1 MLKLGSKIFDFI
13 FSEENRKKIEGFTIW
28 TATIGFIF
36 HLSLV
41 ILNNNS
47 IINMG
52 NESLLLT
59 NPISAIYTPFSIIL
73 YYEIFLLIFY
83 LPRSF
88 TTSILKQFEIISLII
103 IRRIFYDIPKL
114 DLESNNWFE
123 NADNLQIT
131 YDLICI
137 LILFFLIYL
146 FNYVKSNI
154 DIKKTKNIDKFIDSK
169 KIISVLLIPVMI
181 VLFIIGLY
189 NWYSIG
195 ISTNFAS
202 SFYYVNE
209 VFYNT
214 FFSILIIAD
223 VFILLLSFLYTE
235 RYSQIMRN
243 TGFIICT
250 ILIRLSFSSTG
261 LTNLLLII
269 SSLYFLAL
277 SLIICFEK
285 ISINLNPS
293 STSKKDIL
301 YKFISVFK
309 SLKTTILNAFKDI
322 NLKLSLLHNALFIE
336 SSPGPVKYAASLLN
350 LCREDTRLPL
360 SEITEKTKNIIKSTL
375 KELNLI

>member
-1 MLKLGSKIFDFI
+1 MFKIGSKIFDNI
-13 FSEENRKKIEGFTIW
+13 FSEINRKKIESFTIW
-28 TATIGFIF
+28 SATLGFVI
-36 HLSLV
+36 HLLLV

-47 IINMG
+47 TINIG

-73 YYEIFLLIFY
+73 YYEIFLLIYY

-88 TTSILKQFEIISLII
+88 TTSILKQFEIISLIV

-114 DLESNNWFE
+114 DLDSNNWLM
-123 NADNLQIT
+123 NQDNLQIT

-137 LILFFLIYL
+137 LVLFFLIYL
-146 FNYVKSNI
+146 FNLVNSNI
-154 DIKKTKNIDKFIDSK
+154 ESKKVDKNINKFIDSK
-169 KIISVLLIPVMI
+169 KIISIILIPVMLI
-181 VLFIIGLY
+181 LFSLGIFNLF
-189 NWYSIG
+189 SIG
-195 ISTNFAS
+195 MDSNFVS

-209 VFYNT
+209 EFYTT

-269 SSLYFLAL
+269 SSVLFGLLILKVY
-277 SLIICFEK
+277 SLMNK
-285 ISINLNPS
+285 I
-293 STSKKDIL
+293 
-301 YKFISVFK
+301 
-309 SLKTTILNAFKDI
+309 
-322 NLKLSLLHNALFIE
+322 E
-336 SSPGPVKYAASLLN
+336 
-350 LCREDTRLPL
+350 
-360 SEITEKTKNIIKSTL
+360 
-375 KELNLI
+375 

>member
-1 MLKLGSKIFDFI
+1 MLKLGSKFFDI
-13 FSEENRKKIEGFTIW
+13 VFSEVNRKKIESFTIW
-28 TATIGFIF
+28 SATVGFIF

-41 ILNNNS
+41 LLNNYS
-47 IINMG
+47 IINIG

-114 DLESNNWFE
+114 NLDSNDWFE
-123 NADNLQIT
+123 NPDNLQIT
-131 YDLICI
+131 YDLISI

-146 FNYVKSNI
+146 FNFVKSR
-154 DIKKTKNIDKFIDSK
+154 IKNKKGIKNIDRFIDSK
-169 KIISVLLIPVMI
+169 KIISIILIPVMI

-189 NWYSIG
+189 NLYSIG
-195 ISTNFAS
+195 MSSDFAS

-250 ILIRLSFSSTG
+250 ILIRLSFSSSG

-269 SSLYFLAL
+269 SSVLFGLLILMIY
-277 SLIICFEK
+277 SLMNK
-285 ISINLNPS
+285 I
-293 STSKKDIL
+293 
-301 YKFISVFK
+301 
-309 SLKTTILNAFKDI
+309 
-322 NLKLSLLHNALFIE
+322 E
-336 SSPGPVKYAASLLN
+336 
-350 LCREDTRLPL
+350 
-360 SEITEKTKNIIKSTL
+360 
-375 KELNLI
+375 

>member
-1 MLKLGSKIFDFI
+1 MLNFGSNIFDRI
-13 FSEENRKKIEGFTIW
+13 FSEYNRKKIESFTIW
-28 TATIGFIF
+28 SATIGFII

-41 ILNNNS
+41 LLNNYS
-47 IINMG
+47 IVDIG

-88 TTSILKQFEIISLII
+88 TTSILKQFEIISLIV

-114 DLESNNWFE
+114 DLETNNWFE
-123 NADNLQIT
+123 NADNMQIT

-154 DIKKTKNIDKFIDSK
+154 DNKKGVKNIDKFIDSK
-169 KIISVLLIPVMI
+169 KIISILLIPIMI
-181 VLFIIGLY
+181 VLFCFGIY

-195 ISTNFAS
+195 MDSNFAS

-250 ILIRLSFSSTG
+250 ILIRLSFSSSG
-261 LTNLLLII
+261 LTNLLLIL
-269 SSLYFLAL
+269 SSVLFGLLILKIY
-277 SLIICFEK
+277 SLMNK
-285 ISINLNPS
+285 I
-293 STSKKDIL
+293 
-301 YKFISVFK
+301 
-309 SLKTTILNAFKDI
+309 
-322 NLKLSLLHNALFIE
+322 E
-336 SSPGPVKYAASLLN
+336 
-350 LCREDTRLPL
+350 
-360 SEITEKTKNIIKSTL
+360 
-375 KELNLI
+375 

>member
-1 MLKLGSKIFDFI
+1 MLKLGSKFFDVV
-13 FSEENRKKIEGFTIW
+13 FSEVNRKKIESFTIW
-28 TATIGFIF
+28 SATVGFIF

-41 ILNNNS
+41 LLNNYS
-47 IINMG
+47 IINIG

-114 DLESNNWFE
+114 NIDSNDWFE
-123 NADNLQIT
+123 NPDNLQIT
-131 YDLICI
+131 YDLISI

-146 FNYVKSNI
+146 FNFVKSR
-154 DIKKTKNIDKFIDSK
+154 IKNNKGIKNIDRFIDSK
-169 KIISVLLIPVMI
+169 KIISIILIPVMI

-189 NWYSIG
+189 NLYSIG
-195 ISTNFAS
+195 MSSDFAS

-250 ILIRLSFSSTG
+250 ILIRLSFSSSG
-261 LTNLLLII
+261 LTNLVLII
-269 SSLYFLAL
+269 SSVLFGLLILKIY
-277 SLIICFEK
+277 SLMNK
-285 ISINLNPS
+285 I
-293 STSKKDIL
+293 
-301 YKFISVFK
+301 
-309 SLKTTILNAFKDI
+309 
-322 NLKLSLLHNALFIE
+322 E
-336 SSPGPVKYAASLLN
+336 
-350 LCREDTRLPL
+350 
-360 SEITEKTKNIIKSTL
+360 
-375 KELNLI
+375 

>member
-1 MLKLGSKIFDFI
+1 MLKIGSKIFDGI
-13 FSEENRKKIEGFTIW
+13 FSENNRKKIESFTIW
-28 TATIGFIF
+28 SASIGFIF

-41 ILNNNS
+41 LLNNNS
-47 IINMG
+47 IINIG

-88 TTSILKQFEIISLII
+88 TTSILKQFEIISLIV

-114 DLESNNWFE
+114 DLGSNNWFE

-146 FNYVKSNI
+146 FNYVKTNI

-169 KIISVLLIPVMI
+169 KIISVLLIPVML

-269 SSLYFLAL
+269 SSVLFGLLILKIY
-277 SLIICFEK
+277 SLMNK
-285 ISINLNPS
+285 I
-293 STSKKDIL
+293 
-301 YKFISVFK
+301 
-309 SLKTTILNAFKDI
+309 
-322 NLKLSLLHNALFIE
+322 E
-336 SSPGPVKYAASLLN
+336 
-350 LCREDTRLPL
+350 
-360 SEITEKTKNIIKSTL
+360 
-375 KELNLI
+375 

>member
-1 MLKLGSKIFDFI
+1 MLKIGSKIFDGI
-13 FSEENRKKIEGFTIW
+13 FSENNRKKIESFTIW
-28 TATIGFIF
+28 SASIGFIF

-41 ILNNNS
+41 LLNNNS
-47 IINMG
+47 IINIG

-123 NADNLQIT
+123 NVDNLQIT

-146 FNYVKSNI
+146 FNYVKTNI
-154 DIKKTKNIDKFIDSK
+154 VVKKGKNIDKFIDSK

-195 ISTNFAS
+195 VSTNFAS

-269 SSLYFLAL
+269 SSVLFGLLILKIY
-277 SLIICFEK
+277 SLMNK
-285 ISINLNPS
+285 I
-293 STSKKDIL
+293 
-301 YKFISVFK
+301 
-309 SLKTTILNAFKDI
+309 
-322 NLKLSLLHNALFIE
+322 E
-336 SSPGPVKYAASLLN
+336 
-350 LCREDTRLPL
+350 
-360 SEITEKTKNIIKSTL
+360 
-375 KELNLI
+375 

>member
-1 MLKLGSKIFDFI
+1 MLKIGSRTFDII
-13 FSEENRKKIEGFTIW
+13 FSELNRKKIESITIW
-28 TATIGFIF
+28 TATIGFVF

-41 ILNNNS
+41 LLNNYS
-47 IINMG
+47 IINIG

-73 YYEIFLLIFY
+73 YYEIFLLIYY

-88 TTSILKQFEIISLII
+88 TTSILKQFEIISLIV

-114 DLESNNWFE
+114 DLESNNWLE
-123 NADNLQIT
+123 NPDNIQIT

-146 FNYVKSNI
+146 FNLVKSRI
-154 DIKKTKNIDKFIDSK
+154 QYKKTEKNINKFIDSK
-169 KIISVLLIPVMI
+169 KIISIVLIPVMV
-181 VLFIIGLY
+181 VLFIIGIY
-189 NWYSIG
+189 NWYSVG
-195 ISTNFAS
+195 MSSNFAS

-269 SSLYFLAL
+269 SSVLFGLLILKIY
-277 SLIICFEK
+277 SLMHK
-285 ISINLNPS
+285 I
-293 STSKKDIL
+293 
-301 YKFISVFK
+301 
-309 SLKTTILNAFKDI
+309 
-322 NLKLSLLHNALFIE
+322 E
-336 SSPGPVKYAASLLN
+336 
-350 LCREDTRLPL
+350 
-360 SEITEKTKNIIKSTL
+360 
-375 KELNLI
+375 

>member
-1 MLKLGSKIFDFI
+1 MLKIGSKIFNRI
-13 FSEENRKKIEGFTIW
+13 FSENNRRKIEGFTIW
-28 TATIGFIF
+28 SASIGFIF

-41 ILNNNS
+41 LLNNNS
-47 IINMG
+47 IINIG

-88 TTSILKQFEIISLII
+88 TTSILKQFEIISLIV

-114 DLESNNWFE
+114 DLESSNWFE

-146 FNYVKSNI
+146 FNYVMSNI

-195 ISTNFAS
+195 ISSNFAS

-269 SSLYFLAL
+269 SSVLFGLLILKIY
-277 SLIICFEK
+277 SLMNK
-285 ISINLNPS
+285 I
-293 STSKKDIL
+293 
-301 YKFISVFK
+301 
-309 SLKTTILNAFKDI
+309 
-322 NLKLSLLHNALFIE
+322 E
-336 SSPGPVKYAASLLN
+336 
-350 LCREDTRLPL
+350 
-360 SEITEKTKNIIKSTL
+360 
-375 KELNLI
+375 

>member
-1 MLKLGSKIFDFI
+1 MLKIGSKIFDGI
-13 FSEENRKKIEGFTIW
+13 FSENNRKKIESFTIW
-28 TATIGFIF
+28 SASIGFIF

-41 ILNNNS
+41 LLNNNS
-47 IINMG
+47 IINIG

-88 TTSILKQFEIISLII
+88 TTSILKQFEIISLIV

-146 FNYVKSNI
+146 FNYVKTNI

-169 KIISVLLIPVMI
+169 KIISVILIPVMI
-181 VLFIIGLY
+181 VLFIVGLY

-195 ISTNFAS
+195 ITTNFAS

-269 SSLYFLAL
+269 SSVLFGLLILKIY
-277 SLIICFEK
+277 SLMNK
-285 ISINLNPS
+285 I
-293 STSKKDIL
+293 
-301 YKFISVFK
+301 
-309 SLKTTILNAFKDI
+309 
-322 NLKLSLLHNALFIE
+322 E
-336 SSPGPVKYAASLLN
+336 
-350 LCREDTRLPL
+350 
-360 SEITEKTKNIIKSTL
+360 
-375 KELNLI
+375 

>member
-1 MLKLGSKIFDFI
+1 MIKTGSRIFDGI
-13 FSEENRKKIEGFTIW
+13 FSENNRKKIESFTIW
-28 TATIGFIF
+28 SASIGFIF

-41 ILNNNS
+41 LLNNNS
-47 IINMG
+47 IIDIG

-88 TTSILKQFEIISLII
+88 TTSILKQFEIISLIV

-146 FNYVKSNI
+146 FNYVKTNI
-154 DIKKTKNIDKFIDSK
+154 VVKKGKNIDKFIDSK
-169 KIISVLLIPVMI
+169 KIISVILIPVMI
-181 VLFIIGLY
+181 VLFIIGLF

-269 SSLYFLAL
+269 SSVLFGLLILKIY
-277 SLIICFEK
+277 SLMNK
-285 ISINLNPS
+285 I
-293 STSKKDIL
+293 
-301 YKFISVFK
+301 
-309 SLKTTILNAFKDI
+309 
-322 NLKLSLLHNALFIE
+322 E
-336 SSPGPVKYAASLLN
+336 
-350 LCREDTRLPL
+350 
-360 SEITEKTKNIIKSTL
+360 
-375 KELNLI
+375 

>member
-1 MLKLGSKIFDFI
+1 MLNFGSNIFDRI
-13 FSEENRKKIEGFTIW
+13 FSEDNRKKIESFTIW
-28 TATIGFIF
+28 SATIGFII

-41 ILNNNS
+41 LLNNYS
-47 IINMG
+47 IVDIG

-88 TTSILKQFEIISLII
+88 TTSILKQFEIISLIV

-114 DLESNNWFE
+114 DLETNNWFE
-123 NADNLQIT
+123 NADNMQIT

-154 DIKKTKNIDKFIDSK
+154 DNKKGLKNIDKFIDSK
-169 KIISVLLIPVMI
+169 KIISVVLIPVMI
-181 VLFIIGLY
+181 VLFCLGIY

-195 ISTNFAS
+195 MNSNFAS

-269 SSLYFLAL
+269 SSVLFGL
-277 SLIICFEK
+277 LILK
-285 ISINLNPS
+285 IYSQMN
-293 STSKKDIL
+293 K
-301 YKFISVFK
+301 
-309 SLKTTILNAFKDI
+309 
-322 NLKLSLLHNALFIE
+322 IE
-336 SSPGPVKYAASLLN
+336 N
-350 LCREDTRLPL
+350 
-360 SEITEKTKNIIKSTL
+360 
-375 KELNLI
+375 

>member
-1 MLKLGSKIFDFI
+1 MLKIGSKIFDGI
-13 FSEENRKKIEGFTIW
+13 FSENNRKKIESFTIW
-28 TATIGFIF
+28 SASIGFIF

-41 ILNNNS
+41 LLNNNS
-47 IINMG
+47 IINIG

-88 TTSILKQFEIISLII
+88 TTSILKQFEIISLIV

-146 FNYVKSNI
+146 FNYVKTNI
-154 DIKKTKNIDKFIDSK
+154 VVKKGKNIDKFIDSK

-181 VLFIIGLY
+181 LLFIIGLY

-269 SSLYFLAL
+269 SSVLFGLLILKIY
-277 SLIICFEK
+277 SLMNK
-285 ISINLNPS
+285 I
-293 STSKKDIL
+293 
-301 YKFISVFK
+301 
-309 SLKTTILNAFKDI
+309 
-322 NLKLSLLHNALFIE
+322 E
-336 SSPGPVKYAASLLN
+336 
-350 LCREDTRLPL
+350 
-360 SEITEKTKNIIKSTL
+360 
-375 KELNLI
+375 

>member
-1 MLKLGSKIFDFI
+1 MLKIGSKIFDGI
-13 FSEENRKKIEGFTIW
+13 FSENNRKKIESITIW
-28 TATIGFIF
+28 SASIGFIF

-41 ILNNNS
+41 LLNNNS
-47 IINMG
+47 IINIG

-88 TTSILKQFEIISLII
+88 TTSILKQFEIISLIV

-269 SSLYFLAL
+269 SSVLFGLLILKIY
-277 SLIICFEK
+277 SLMNK
-285 ISINLNPS
+285 I
-293 STSKKDIL
+293 
-301 YKFISVFK
+301 
-309 SLKTTILNAFKDI
+309 
-322 NLKLSLLHNALFIE
+322 E
-336 SSPGPVKYAASLLN
+336 
-350 LCREDTRLPL
+350 
-360 SEITEKTKNIIKSTL
+360 
-375 KELNLI
+375 

>member
-1 MLKLGSKIFDFI
+1 MLKIGSKVFDGI
-13 FSEENRKKIEGFTIW
+13 FSEKNRKIIESFTIW
-28 TATIGFIF
+28 SATIGFIF

-41 ILNNNS
+41 LLNNYS
-47 IINMG
+47 IINIG

-59 NPISAIYTPFSIIL
+59 NPVSAIYTPFSIIL
-73 YYEIFLLIFY
+73 YYEIFLLIYF

-114 DLESNNWFE
+114 DLDSGNWF
-123 NADNLQIT
+123 NNPDNLQIT

-146 FNYVKSNI
+146 FNLVKSRIEN
-154 DIKKTKNIDKFIDSK
+154 KKGNKSITKFIDSK
-169 KIISVLLIPVMI
+169 KIISIGLIPVMLC
-181 VLFIIGLY
+181 LFIIGIY

-195 ISTNFAS
+195 MDSNFAS

-261 LTNLLLII
+261 LTNLLLIV
-269 SSLYFLAL
+269 SSVLFGLLILKIY
-277 SLIICFEK
+277 SLMNK
-285 ISINLNPS
+285 I
-293 STSKKDIL
+293 
-301 YKFISVFK
+301 
-309 SLKTTILNAFKDI
+309 
-322 NLKLSLLHNALFIE
+322 E
-336 SSPGPVKYAASLLN
+336 
-350 LCREDTRLPL
+350 
-360 SEITEKTKNIIKSTL
+360 
-375 KELNLI
+375 

>member
-1 MLKLGSKIFDFI
+1 MLKLGSKFFDKV
-13 FSEENRKKIEGFTIW
+13 FSEVNRKKIESFTIW
-28 TATIGFIF
+28 SATVGFIF

-41 ILNNNS
+41 LLNNYS
-47 IINMG
+47 IINIG

-114 DLESNNWFE
+114 NIDSNDWFE
-123 NADNLQIT
+123 NPDNLQIT
-131 YDLICI
+131 YDLISI

-146 FNYVKSNI
+146 FNFVKSR
-154 DIKKTKNIDKFIDSK
+154 IKNKKGIKNIDRFIDSK
-169 KIISVLLIPVMI
+169 KIISIILIPVMI

-189 NWYSIG
+189 NLYSIG
-195 ISTNFAS
+195 MSSDFAS

-250 ILIRLSFSSTG
+250 ILIRLSFSSSG
-261 LTNLLLII
+261 LTNLVLII
-269 SSLYFLAL
+269 SSVLFGLLILKIY
-277 SLIICFEK
+277 SLMNK
-285 ISINLNPS
+285 I
-293 STSKKDIL
+293 
-301 YKFISVFK
+301 
-309 SLKTTILNAFKDI
+309 
-322 NLKLSLLHNALFIE
+322 E
-336 SSPGPVKYAASLLN
+336 
-350 LCREDTRLPL
+350 
-360 SEITEKTKNIIKSTL
+360 
-375 KELNLI
+375 

>member
-1 MLKLGSKIFDFI
+1 MLKIGSKIFDGI
-13 FSEENRKKIEGFTIW
+13 FSENNRKKIESFTIW
-28 TATIGFIF
+28 SASIGFIF

-41 ILNNNS
+41 LLNNNS
-47 IINMG
+47 IINIG

-88 TTSILKQFEIISLII
+88 TTSILKQFEIISLIV

-114 DLESNNWFE
+114 DLGSNNWFE

-154 DIKKTKNIDKFIDSK
+154 DIKKAKNIEKFIDSK

-269 SSLYFLAL
+269 SSVLFGLLILKIY
-277 SLIICFEK
+277 SLMNK
-285 ISINLNPS
+285 I
-293 STSKKDIL
+293 
-301 YKFISVFK
+301 
-309 SLKTTILNAFKDI
+309 
-322 NLKLSLLHNALFIE
+322 E
-336 SSPGPVKYAASLLN
+336 
-350 LCREDTRLPL
+350 
-360 SEITEKTKNIIKSTL
+360 
-375 KELNLI
+375 

>member
-1 MLKLGSKIFDFI
+1 MLKIGSKIFDGI
-13 FSEENRKKIEGFTIW
+13 FSENNRKKIESITIW
-28 TATIGFIF
+28 SASIGFIF

-41 ILNNNS
+41 LLNNNS
-47 IINMG
+47 IINIG

-88 TTSILKQFEIISLII
+88 TTSILKQFEIISLIV

-146 FNYVKSNI
+146 FNYVKTNI
-154 DIKKTKNIDKFIDSK
+154 VIKKGKNIDKFIDSK

-269 SSLYFLAL
+269 SSVLFGLLILKIY
-277 SLIICFEK
+277 SLMNK
-285 ISINLNPS
+285 I
-293 STSKKDIL
+293 
-301 YKFISVFK
+301 
-309 SLKTTILNAFKDI
+309 
-322 NLKLSLLHNALFIE
+322 E
-336 SSPGPVKYAASLLN
+336 
-350 LCREDTRLPL
+350 
-360 SEITEKTKNIIKSTL
+360 
-375 KELNLI
+375 

>member
-1 MLKLGSKIFDFI
+1 MIKTGSRIFDGI
-13 FSEENRKKIEGFTIW
+13 FSANNRKKIESFTIW
-28 TATIGFIF
+28 SASIGFIF

-41 ILNNNS
+41 LLNNNS
-47 IINMG
+47 IINIG

-88 TTSILKQFEIISLII
+88 TTSILKQFEIISLIV

-146 FNYVKSNI
+146 FNYVKTNI
-154 DIKKTKNIDKFIDSK
+154 VVKKGKNIDKFIDSK

-250 ILIRLSFSSTG
+250 ILIRLSFSSSG

-269 SSLYFLAL
+269 SSVLFGLLILKIY
-277 SLIICFEK
+277 SLMNK
-285 ISINLNPS
+285 I
-293 STSKKDIL
+293 
-301 YKFISVFK
+301 
-309 SLKTTILNAFKDI
+309 
-322 NLKLSLLHNALFIE
+322 E
-336 SSPGPVKYAASLLN
+336 
-350 LCREDTRLPL
+350 
-360 SEITEKTKNIIKSTL
+360 
-375 KELNLI
+375 

>member
-1 MLKLGSKIFDFI
+1 MLKIGSKIFDGI
-13 FSEENRKKIEGFTIW
+13 FSEGNRKIIESFTIW

-41 ILNNNS
+41 LLNNYS
-47 IINMG
+47 IINIG

-73 YYEIFLLIFY
+73 YYEIFLLIYF

-114 DLESNNWFE
+114 DLDSGNWF
-123 NADNLQIT
+123 NNPDNLQIT

-146 FNYVKSNI
+146 FNLVKSRIEN
-154 DIKKTKNIDKFIDSK
+154 KKGNKSITKFIDSK
-169 KIISVLLIPVMI
+169 KIISIGLIPVMLC
-181 VLFIIGLY
+181 LFIIGIY

-195 ISTNFAS
+195 MDSNFAS

-261 LTNLLLII
+261 LTNLLLIV
-269 SSLYFLAL
+269 SSVLFGLLILKIY
-277 SLIICFEK
+277 SLMNK
-285 ISINLNPS
+285 I
-293 STSKKDIL
+293 
-301 YKFISVFK
+301 
-309 SLKTTILNAFKDI
+309 
-322 NLKLSLLHNALFIE
+322 E
-336 SSPGPVKYAASLLN
+336 
-350 LCREDTRLPL
+350 
-360 SEITEKTKNIIKSTL
+360 
-375 KELNLI
+375 

>member
-1 MLKLGSKIFDFI
+1 MIKTGSRIFDGI
-13 FSEENRKKIEGFTIW
+13 FSENIRKKIESFTIW
-28 TATIGFIF
+28 SASIGFIF

-41 ILNNNS
+41 LLNNNS
-47 IINMG
+47 IIDIG

-88 TTSILKQFEIISLII
+88 TTSILKQFEIISLIV

-123 NADNLQIT
+123 NADNLQIS

-146 FNYVKSNI
+146 FNYVKTNI
-154 DIKKTKNIDKFIDSK
+154 VVKKGKNIDKFIDSK

-181 VLFIIGLY
+181 VLFTIGLY

-223 VFILLLSFLYTE
+223 VFILLLSLLYTE

-269 SSLYFLAL
+269 SSVLFGLLILKIY
-277 SLIICFEK
+277 SLMNK
-285 ISINLNPS
+285 I
-293 STSKKDIL
+293 
-301 YKFISVFK
+301 
-309 SLKTTILNAFKDI
+309 
-322 NLKLSLLHNALFIE
+322 E
-336 SSPGPVKYAASLLN
+336 
-350 LCREDTRLPL
+350 
-360 SEITEKTKNIIKSTL
+360 
-375 KELNLI
+375 

>member
-1 MLKLGSKIFDFI
+1 MLKIGSKIFDGI
-13 FSEENRKKIEGFTIW
+13 FSEGNRKIIESFTIW

-41 ILNNNS
+41 LLNNYS
-47 IINMG
+47 IINIG

-73 YYEIFLLIFY
+73 YYEIFLLIYF

-114 DLESNNWFE
+114 DLDSGNWF
-123 NADNLQIT
+123 NNPDNLQIT
-131 YDLICI
+131 YDLISI

-146 FNYVKSNI
+146 FNLVKSRIEN
-154 DIKKTKNIDKFIDSK
+154 KKGNKSINQFIDSK
-169 KIISVLLIPVMI
+169 KIISIALIPVMLC
-181 VLFIIGLY
+181 LFIIGIY
-189 NWYSIG
+189 KWYTIG
-195 ISTNFAS
+195 MDSNFAS

-250 ILIRLSFSSTG
+250 ILIRLSFSSSG
-261 LTNLLLII
+261 LTNLILIVSSVLFGLLILKI
-269 SSLYFLAL
+269 YSLMN
-277 SLIICFEK
+277 K
-285 ISINLNPS
+285 I
-293 STSKKDIL
+293 
-301 YKFISVFK
+301 
-309 SLKTTILNAFKDI
+309 
-322 NLKLSLLHNALFIE
+322 E
-336 SSPGPVKYAASLLN
+336 
-350 LCREDTRLPL
+350 
-360 SEITEKTKNIIKSTL
+360 
-375 KELNLI
+375 

>member
-1 MLKLGSKIFDFI
+1 MLKIGSKIFDGI
-13 FSEENRKKIEGFTIW
+13 FSEGNRKIIESFTIW

-41 ILNNNS
+41 LLNNYS
-47 IINMG
+47 IINIG

-73 YYEIFLLIFY
+73 YYEIFLLIYF

-114 DLESNNWFE
+114 DLDSGNWF
-123 NADNLQIT
+123 NNPDNLQIT
-131 YDLICI
+131 FDLISI

-146 FNYVKSNI
+146 FNLVKSGIEN
-154 DIKKTKNIDKFIDSK
+154 KKGNKSINQFIDSK
-169 KIISVLLIPVMI
+169 KIISIALIPVMLC
-181 VLFIIGLY
+181 LFVIGIY

-195 ISTNFAS
+195 MDSNFAS

-261 LTNLLLII
+261 LTNLLLIV
-269 SSLYFLAL
+269 SSVLFGLLILKIY
-277 SLIICFEK
+277 SLMNK
-285 ISINLNPS
+285 I
-293 STSKKDIL
+293 
-301 YKFISVFK
+301 
-309 SLKTTILNAFKDI
+309 
-322 NLKLSLLHNALFIE
+322 E
-336 SSPGPVKYAASLLN
+336 
-350 LCREDTRLPL
+350 
-360 SEITEKTKNIIKSTL
+360 
-375 KELNLI
+375 

>member
-1 MLKLGSKIFDFI
+1 MLKIGSKIFDGI
-13 FSEENRKKIEGFTIW
+13 FSEGNRKIIESFTIW

-41 ILNNNS
+41 LLNNYS
-47 IINMG
+47 IIDIG

-73 YYEIFLLIFY
+73 YYEIFLLIYF

-114 DLESNNWFE
+114 DLDSGNWF
-123 NADNLQIT
+123 NNPDNLQIT
-131 YDLICI
+131 YDLISI

-146 FNYVKSNI
+146 FNLVKSRIQNKKGNKSI
-154 DIKKTKNIDKFIDSK
+154 DQFIDSK
-169 KIISVLLIPVMI
+169 KIISIALIPVMLC
-181 VLFIIGLY
+181 LFIIGIY

-195 ISTNFAS
+195 MDSNFAS

-261 LTNLLLII
+261 LTNLLLIV
-269 SSLYFLAL
+269 SSVLFGLLILKIY
-277 SLIICFEK
+277 SLMNK
-285 ISINLNPS
+285 I
-293 STSKKDIL
+293 
-301 YKFISVFK
+301 
-309 SLKTTILNAFKDI
+309 
-322 NLKLSLLHNALFIE
+322 E
-336 SSPGPVKYAASLLN
+336 
-350 LCREDTRLPL
+350 
-360 SEITEKTKNIIKSTL
+360 
-375 KELNLI
+375 

>member
-1 MLKLGSKIFDFI
+1 MLNFGSNIFDRI
-13 FSEENRKKIEGFTIW
+13 FSEDNRKKIESFTIW
-28 TATIGFIF
+28 SATIGFII

-41 ILNNNS
+41 LLNNYS
-47 IINMG
+47 IIDIG

-88 TTSILKQFEIISLII
+88 TTSILKQFEIISLIV

-114 DLESNNWFE
+114 DLETNNWFE
-123 NADNLQIT
+123 NADNMQIT

-154 DIKKTKNIDKFIDSK
+154 DNKKGVKNIDKFIDSK
-169 KIISVLLIPVMI
+169 KIISIVLIPVMI
-181 VLFIIGLY
+181 VLFCLGIY

-195 ISTNFAS
+195 MNSNFAS

-269 SSLYFLAL
+269 SSVLFGL
-277 SLIICFEK
+277 LILK
-285 ISINLNPS
+285 IYSQMN
-293 STSKKDIL
+293 K
-301 YKFISVFK
+301 
-309 SLKTTILNAFKDI
+309 
-322 NLKLSLLHNALFIE
+322 IE
-336 SSPGPVKYAASLLN
+336 N
-350 LCREDTRLPL
+350 
-360 SEITEKTKNIIKSTL
+360 
-375 KELNLI
+375 

>member
-1 MLKLGSKIFDFI
+1 MIKTGSRIFDGI
-13 FSEENRKKIEGFTIW
+13 FSENNRKKIESFTIW
-28 TATIGFIF
+28 SASIGFIF

-41 ILNNNS
+41 LLNNNS
-47 IINMG
+47 IIDIG

-88 TTSILKQFEIISLII
+88 TTSILKQFEIISLIV

-146 FNYVKSNI
+146 FNYVKTNI
-154 DIKKTKNIDKFIDSK
+154 VVKKGTNIDKFIDSK

-250 ILIRLSFSSTG
+250 ILIRLSFSSSG

-269 SSLYFLAL
+269 SSVLFGLLILKIY
-277 SLIICFEK
+277 SLMNK
-285 ISINLNPS
+285 I
-293 STSKKDIL
+293 
-301 YKFISVFK
+301 
-309 SLKTTILNAFKDI
+309 
-322 NLKLSLLHNALFIE
+322 E
-336 SSPGPVKYAASLLN
+336 
-350 LCREDTRLPL
+350 
-360 SEITEKTKNIIKSTL
+360 
-375 KELNLI
+375 

>member
-1 MLKLGSKIFDFI
+1 MLKIGSKIFDGI
-13 FSEENRKKIEGFTIW
+13 FSEENRRKIESFTIW
-28 TATIGFIF
+28 SATVGFIF

-41 ILNNNS
+41 LLNNYS
-47 IINMG
+47 IINIG

-73 YYEIFLLIFY
+73 YYEIFLLIYY

-114 DLESNNWFE
+114 NLDSNDWFQ
-123 NADNLQIT
+123 NPDNLQIT
-131 YDLICI
+131 YDLISI

-146 FNYVKSNI
+146 FNLVKSKIENRKGI
-154 DIKKTKNIDKFIDSK
+154 KNIDRFIDSK
-169 KIISVLLIPVMI
+169 KIISVILIPVMI
-181 VLFIIGLY
+181 ILFIIGLY
-189 NWYSIG
+189 NLFSIG
-195 ISTNFAS
+195 QSSDFAS

-250 ILIRLSFSSTG
+250 ILIRLSFSSSG

-269 SSLYFLAL
+269 SSVLFGLLILKIY
-277 SLIICFEK
+277 SLMNK
-285 ISINLNPS
+285 I
-293 STSKKDIL
+293 
-301 YKFISVFK
+301 
-309 SLKTTILNAFKDI
+309 
-322 NLKLSLLHNALFIE
+322 E
-336 SSPGPVKYAASLLN
+336 
-350 LCREDTRLPL
+350 
-360 SEITEKTKNIIKSTL
+360 
-375 KELNLI
+375 

>member
-1 MLKLGSKIFDFI
+1 MIKVGSRIFDRF
-13 FSEENRKKIEGFTIW
+13 FSEKNRKKIESITIW
-28 TATIGFIF
+28 SATIGFIF
-36 HLSLV
+36 HLSIVL
-41 ILNNNS
+41 LNKYS
-47 IINMG
+47 IIDIG
-52 NESLLLT
+52 NESLFLT

-73 YYEIFLLIFY
+73 YYEIFLLIFF

-114 DLESNNWFE
+114 DLESDNWFKSSE
-123 NADNLQIT
+123 NLQIT
-131 YDLICI
+131 YDLVCI

-154 DIKKTKNIDKFIDSK
+154 QYKKEEKNIDKFIDSK
-169 KIISVLLIPVMI
+169 KIISLILIPVMI
-181 VLFIIGLY
+181 VIFINGIF
-189 NWYSIG
+189 NWYTIG
-195 ISTNFAS
+195 VETNFAS

-209 VFYNT
+209 IFYNT

-269 SSLYFLAL
+269 SSVLFGLLILKIY
-277 SLIICFEK
+277 SLM
-285 ISINLNPS
+285 SR
-293 STSKKDIL
+293 
-301 YKFISVFK
+301 
-309 SLKTTILNAFKDI
+309 
-322 NLKLSLLHNALFIE
+322 IE
-336 SSPGPVKYAASLLN
+336 
-350 LCREDTRLPL
+350 
-360 SEITEKTKNIIKSTL
+360 
-375 KELNLI
+375 

>member
-1 MLKLGSKIFDFI
+1 MIKTGSRIFDGI
-13 FSEENRKKIEGFTIW
+13 FSENNRKKIESFTIW
-28 TATIGFIF
+28 SASIGFIF

-41 ILNNNS
+41 LLNNNS
-47 IINMG
+47 IIDIG

-88 TTSILKQFEIISLII
+88 TTSILKQFEIISLIV

-146 FNYVKSNI
+146 FNYVKTNI
-154 DIKKTKNIDKFIDSK
+154 VVKKGKNIDKFIDSK

-181 VLFIIGLY
+181 VLFIIGLF

-269 SSLYFLAL
+269 SSVLFGLLILKIY
-277 SLIICFEK
+277 SLMNK
-285 ISINLNPS
+285 I
-293 STSKKDIL
+293 
-301 YKFISVFK
+301 
-309 SLKTTILNAFKDI
+309 
-322 NLKLSLLHNALFIE
+322 E
-336 SSPGPVKYAASLLN
+336 
-350 LCREDTRLPL
+350 
-360 SEITEKTKNIIKSTL
+360 
-375 KELNLI
+375 

>member
-1 MLKLGSKIFDFI
+1 MLKIGSKIFDGI
-13 FSEENRKKIEGFTIW
+13 FSENNRKKIESFTIW
-28 TATIGFIF
+28 SASIGFIF

-41 ILNNNS
+41 LLNNNS
-47 IINMG
+47 IINIG

-88 TTSILKQFEIISLII
+88 TTSILKQFEIISLIV

-146 FNYVKSNI
+146 FNYVKTNI
-154 DIKKTKNIDKFIDSK
+154 VVKKGKNIDKFIDSK
-169 KIISVLLIPVMI
+169 KIISVILIPVMI
-181 VLFIIGLY
+181 VLFIIGLF

-269 SSLYFLAL
+269 SSVLFGLLILKIY
-277 SLIICFEK
+277 SLMNK
-285 ISINLNPS
+285 I
-293 STSKKDIL
+293 
-301 YKFISVFK
+301 
-309 SLKTTILNAFKDI
+309 
-322 NLKLSLLHNALFIE
+322 E
-336 SSPGPVKYAASLLN
+336 
-350 LCREDTRLPL
+350 
-360 SEITEKTKNIIKSTL
+360 
-375 KELNLI
+375 

>member
-1 MLKLGSKIFDFI
+1 MLNFGSNIFDRI
-13 FSEENRKKIEGFTIW
+13 FSEDNRKKIESFTIW
-28 TATIGFIF
+28 SATIGFII

-41 ILNNNS
+41 LLNNYS
-47 IINMG
+47 IVDIG

-88 TTSILKQFEIISLII
+88 TTSILKQFEIISLIV

-114 DLESNNWFE
+114 DLETNNWFE
-123 NADNLQIT
+123 NADNMQIT

-154 DIKKTKNIDKFIDSK
+154 DNKKGVKNIDKFIDSK
-169 KIISVLLIPVMI
+169 KIISIVLIPVMI
-181 VLFIIGLY
+181 ILFCFGIY
-189 NWYSIG
+189 NWYTIG
-195 ISTNFAS
+195 IDSNFAS

-269 SSLYFLAL
+269 SSVLFGL
-277 SLIICFEK
+277 LILK
-285 ISINLNPS
+285 IYSQMN
-293 STSKKDIL
+293 K
-301 YKFISVFK
+301 
-309 SLKTTILNAFKDI
+309 
-322 NLKLSLLHNALFIE
+322 IE
-336 SSPGPVKYAASLLN
+336 N
-350 LCREDTRLPL
+350 
-360 SEITEKTKNIIKSTL
+360 
-375 KELNLI
+375 

>member
-1 MLKLGSKIFDFI
+1 MIKTGSRIFDGI
-13 FSEENRKKIEGFTIW
+13 FSENNRKKIESFTIW
-28 TATIGFIF
+28 SASIGFIF

-41 ILNNNS
+41 LLNNNS
-47 IINMG
+47 IINIG

-88 TTSILKQFEIISLII
+88 TTSILKQFEIISLIV

-146 FNYVKSNI
+146 FNYVKTNI
-154 DIKKTKNIDKFIDSK
+154 DIKKGKNIDKFIDSK
-169 KIISVLLIPVMI
+169 KIISVILIPVMI

-269 SSLYFLAL
+269 SSVLFGLLILKIY
-277 SLIICFEK
+277 SLMNK
-285 ISINLNPS
+285 I
-293 STSKKDIL
+293 
-301 YKFISVFK
+301 
-309 SLKTTILNAFKDI
+309 
-322 NLKLSLLHNALFIE
+322 E
-336 SSPGPVKYAASLLN
+336 
-350 LCREDTRLPL
+350 
-360 SEITEKTKNIIKSTL
+360 
-375 KELNLI
+375 

>member
-41 ILNNNS
+41 LLNNYS
-47 IINMG
+47 IINIG

-114 DLESNNWFE
+114 DLESSDWFS
-123 NADNLQIT
+123 NPDNLQII

-137 LILFFLIYL
+137 LTLFFLIYL
-146 FNYVKSNI
+146 FNYVKSSIIN
-154 DIKKTKNIDKFIDSK
+154 KKAIKNIDKFIDSK
-169 KIISVLLIPVMI
+169 KIISVILIPVML
-181 VLFIIGLY
+181 VLFAIGIFDWYTIGLT
-189 NWYSIG
+189 S
-195 ISTNFAS
+195 NFAI

-269 SSLYFLAL
+269 SSVLFGLLILKIY
-277 SLIICFEK
+277 SLMNK
-285 ISINLNPS
+285 IEN
-293 STSKKDIL
+293 
-301 YKFISVFK
+301 
-309 SLKTTILNAFKDI
+309 
-322 NLKLSLLHNALFIE
+322 
-336 SSPGPVKYAASLLN
+336 
-350 LCREDTRLPL
+350 
-360 SEITEKTKNIIKSTL
+360 
-375 KELNLI
+375 

>member
-1 MLKLGSKIFDFI
+1 MLNFGSNIFDRI
-13 FSEENRKKIEGFTIW
+13 FSEDNRKKIESFTIW
-28 TATIGFIF
+28 SATIGFII

-41 ILNNNS
+41 LLNNYS
-47 IINMG
+47 IIDIG

-88 TTSILKQFEIISLII
+88 TTSILKQFEIISLIV

-114 DLESNNWFE
+114 DLETNNWFE
-123 NADNLQIT
+123 NADNMQIT

-154 DIKKTKNIDKFIDSK
+154 DNKKGVKNIDKFIDSK
-169 KIISVLLIPVMI
+169 KIISVVLIPVMI
-181 VLFIIGLY
+181 VLFCFGIY

-195 ISTNFAS
+195 MDSNFAS

-269 SSLYFLAL
+269 SSVLFGL
-277 SLIICFEK
+277 LILK
-285 ISINLNPS
+285 IYSQMN
-293 STSKKDIL
+293 K
-301 YKFISVFK
+301 
-309 SLKTTILNAFKDI
+309 
-322 NLKLSLLHNALFIE
+322 IE
-336 SSPGPVKYAASLLN
+336 N
-350 LCREDTRLPL
+350 
-360 SEITEKTKNIIKSTL
+360 
-375 KELNLI
+375 

>member
-1 MLKLGSKIFDFI
+1 MLKLGSKFFDKV
-13 FSEENRKKIEGFTIW
+13 FSEVNRKKIESFTIW
-28 TATIGFIF
+28 SATVGFIF

-41 ILNNNS
+41 LLNNYS
-47 IINMG
+47 IINIG

-114 DLESNNWFE
+114 NLDSNDWFE
-123 NADNLQIT
+123 NPDNLQIT
-131 YDLICI
+131 YDLISI

-146 FNYVKSNI
+146 FNFVKSR
-154 DIKKTKNIDKFIDSK
+154 IKNKKGIKNIDRFIDSK
-169 KIISVLLIPVMI
+169 KIISIILIPVMI

-189 NWYSIG
+189 NLYSVG
-195 ISTNFAS
+195 MSSDFAS

-250 ILIRLSFSSTG
+250 ILIRLSFSSSG
-261 LTNLLLII
+261 LTNLVLII
-269 SSLYFLAL
+269 SSVLFGLLILKIY
-277 SLIICFEK
+277 SLMNK
-285 ISINLNPS
+285 I
-293 STSKKDIL
+293 
-301 YKFISVFK
+301 
-309 SLKTTILNAFKDI
+309 
-322 NLKLSLLHNALFIE
+322 E
-336 SSPGPVKYAASLLN
+336 
-350 LCREDTRLPL
+350 
-360 SEITEKTKNIIKSTL
+360 
-375 KELNLI
+375 

>member
-1 MLKLGSKIFDFI
+1 MLKIGSKIFDGI
-13 FSEENRKKIEGFTIW
+13 FSENNRKKIESFTIW
-28 TATIGFIF
+28 SASIGFIF

-41 ILNNNS
+41 LLNNNS
-47 IINMG
+47 IINIG

-88 TTSILKQFEIISLII
+88 TTSILKQFEIISLIV

-123 NADNLQIT
+123 NTDNLQIT

-146 FNYVKSNI
+146 FNYVKTNI

-181 VLFIIGLY
+181 VLFTIGLY

-269 SSLYFLAL
+269 SSVLFGLLILKIY
-277 SLIICFEK
+277 SLMNK
-285 ISINLNPS
+285 I
-293 STSKKDIL
+293 
-301 YKFISVFK
+301 
-309 SLKTTILNAFKDI
+309 
-322 NLKLSLLHNALFIE
+322 E
-336 SSPGPVKYAASLLN
+336 
-350 LCREDTRLPL
+350 
-360 SEITEKTKNIIKSTL
+360 
-375 KELNLI
+375 

>member
-1 MLKLGSKIFDFI
+1 MLKIGSKIFDGI
-13 FSEENRKKIEGFTIW
+13 FSENNRKKIESFTIW
-28 TATIGFIF
+28 SASIGFIF

-41 ILNNNS
+41 LLNNNS
-47 IINMG
+47 IINIG

-88 TTSILKQFEIISLII
+88 TTSILKQFEIISLIV

-114 DLESNNWFE
+114 DLESKSWFE

-137 LILFFLIYL
+137 LVLFFLIYL

-154 DIKKTKNIDKFIDSK
+154 DIKKAKNIEKFIDSK

-195 ISTNFAS
+195 VSTNFAS

-269 SSLYFLAL
+269 SSVLFGLLILKIY
-277 SLIICFEK
+277 SLMNK
-285 ISINLNPS
+285 I
-293 STSKKDIL
+293 
-301 YKFISVFK
+301 
-309 SLKTTILNAFKDI
+309 
-322 NLKLSLLHNALFIE
+322 E
-336 SSPGPVKYAASLLN
+336 
-350 LCREDTRLPL
+350 
-360 SEITEKTKNIIKSTL
+360 
-375 KELNLI
+375 

>member
-1 MLKLGSKIFDFI
+1 MLKIGSKIFDGI
-13 FSEENRKKIEGFTIW
+13 FSENNRKKIESFTIW
-28 TATIGFIF
+28 SASIGFF
-36 HLSLV
+36 VHLSLV
-41 ILNNNS
+41 LLNNYS
-47 IINMG
+47 IINIG

-73 YYEIFLLIFY
+73 YYEIFFLIFY

-88 TTSILKQFEIISLII
+88 TTSILKQFEIISLIV

-114 DLESNNWFE
+114 DLGSNNWFE

-214 FFSILIIAD
+214 IFSILIIAD

-269 SSLYFLAL
+269 SSVLFGLLILKIY
-277 SLIICFEK
+277 SLMNK
-285 ISINLNPS
+285 I
-293 STSKKDIL
+293 
-301 YKFISVFK
+301 
-309 SLKTTILNAFKDI
+309 
-322 NLKLSLLHNALFIE
+322 E
-336 SSPGPVKYAASLLN
+336 
-350 LCREDTRLPL
+350 
-360 SEITEKTKNIIKSTL
+360 
-375 KELNLI
+375 

>member
-1 MLKLGSKIFDFI
+1 MLKFGSKIFDRI
-13 FSEENRKKIEGFTIW
+13 FSEDNRKKIESFTIW
-28 TATIGFIF
+28 SATLGFIF

-41 ILNNNS
+41 LLNNYS
-47 IINMG
+47 IIDIG

-88 TTSILKQFEIISLII
+88 TTSILKQFEIISLIV

-114 DLESNNWFE
+114 DLESNKWFE
-123 NADNLQIT
+123 NVDNLQIT

-154 DIKKTKNIDKFIDSK
+154 DYKKGIKNIDKFIDSK
-169 KIISVLLIPVMI
+169 KIISIVLIPVMI
-181 VLFIIGLY
+181 VLFAIGIF
-189 NWYSIG
+189 NWYSLG
-195 ISTNFAS
+195 LDSNFAS

-250 ILIRLSFSSTG
+250 ILIRLSFSSSG

-269 SSLYFLAL
+269 SSVLFGLLILKIY
-277 SLIICFEK
+277 SLMNK
-285 ISINLNPS
+285 I
-293 STSKKDIL
+293 
-301 YKFISVFK
+301 
-309 SLKTTILNAFKDI
+309 
-322 NLKLSLLHNALFIE
+322 E
-336 SSPGPVKYAASLLN
+336 
-350 LCREDTRLPL
+350 
-360 SEITEKTKNIIKSTL
+360 
-375 KELNLI
+375 